1 MDDLCPALLDEL
13 GERQVEVV
21 ERALVDV
28 VELTVRQRGPDL
40 IRLGLGEEAVAL
52 LALAPELCQLLL
64 LQQLRLASQ
73 LLALLVQLDEHRH
86 LRAQDLGVER
96 LEDVVDR
103 ARRIAAEHLLLVL
116 GDRGDEDDRHVPRAF
131 ALLDQRRSLE
141 AVELG
146 HLHVEQDHGDL
157 VPQQLPQRILAG
169 MRIDQVLAE
178 RLQDALE
185 REQVLGPIVDQED
198 VRHQPVPF

>member
-1 MDDLCPALLDEL
+1 MHDLCPTLLDEL

-28 VELTVRQRGPDL
+28 VELTVRQRSPDL

-52 LALAPELCQLLL
+52 LALAPELGQLLL

-73 LLALLVQLDEHRH
+73 LLVLLVQLDEDRH
-86 LRAQDLGVER
+86 LRAQDLGVEG

-103 ARRIAAEHLLLVL
+103 TRRVTPEHLLLVL
-116 GDRGDEDDRHVPRAF
+116 RDRGDEDDRHVARAF
-131 ALLDQRRSLE
+131 ALLDQRRRVE

-169 MRIDQVLAE
+169 MRVDEVLAE
-178 RLQDALE
+178 RLQDGLE
-185 REQVLGPIVDQED
+185 GEQVLGAV
-198 VRHQPVPF
+198 VH